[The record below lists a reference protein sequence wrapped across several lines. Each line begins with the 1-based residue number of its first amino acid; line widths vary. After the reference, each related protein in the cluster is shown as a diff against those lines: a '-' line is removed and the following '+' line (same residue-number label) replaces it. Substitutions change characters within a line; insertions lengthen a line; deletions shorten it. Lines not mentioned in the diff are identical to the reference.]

1 MTEGSLQLAGTLL
14 KSLGR
19 SHEEVAGVLDEF
31 RVEAYAR
38 LTDLIPSRPS
48 PTAKPAPAQVQRR
61 GAEAVSHEKSQSQKQ
76 THE

>member
-1 MTEGSLQLAGTLL
+1 VRESRTPGSARGAGGN
-14 KSLGR
+14 SR
-19 SHEEVAGVLDEF
+19 PYRDNVLDEF